1 MIVGVPKEIKTAE
14 HRVALVPAGA
24 ESLVADGHTVLV
36 EQGAGLGSGFSDDA
50 YRSVGAEIAP
60 SADAVWSKAE
70 LILKVKEPIEPEWVR
85 IRRGQVVFTYFHFA
99 ASEPLTKAIIK

>member
-24 ESLVADGHTVLV
+24 ESLAGDGHTVLI

-50 YRSVGAEIAP
+50 YRAAGAELAP
-60 SADAVWSKAE
+60 SAEAVWSKAE
-70 LILKVKEPIEPEWVR
+70 MIMKVKEPIESEWPKLR
-85 IRRGQVVFTYFHFA
+85 KGQVVFTYFHFA
-99 ASEPLTKAIIK
+99 ASEAL